1 MAGADVLILPSLF
14 EGSAVVAYEAQA
26 AGLAV
31 IQSAHT
37 GLVVRPGE
45 TGLLLPEVSAAA
57 IRAAVLQLADDPDRV
72 AAMQAAAA
80 AQPARRW
87 ADYRAEVRRVL
98 GLPGPAALNRAAAA
112 DREAAA

>member
-1 MAGADVLILPSLF
+1 MARADVLLLPSLC

-26 AGLAV
+26 AGLALV
-31 IQSAHT
+31 QSAHT

-57 IRAAVLQLADDPDRV
+57 IRAAVRQLAGDPGRL

-80 AQPARRW
+80 VTRPRRW
-87 ADYRAEVRRVL
+87 ADYRAEVRAVL
-98 GLPGPAALNRAAAA
+98 GLDPAGPDTRDRAA
-112 DREAAA
+112 

>member
-1 MAGADVLILPSLF
+1 MARADVLILPSLF

-26 AGLAV
+26 AGLAL

-57 IRAAVLQLADDPDRV
+57 IRAAVLELADAPGRV
-72 AAMQAAAA
+72 AAMQAAAVA
-80 AQPARRW
+80 RPARRW
-87 ADYRAEVRRVL
+87 ADYRAEVRAVL
-98 GLPGPAALNRAAAA
+98 GLPGPAALARAAGSN
-112 DREAAA
+112 REAAA